1 MPVTTFDPSDGTPSK
16 EQQAS
21 EAAALQQGEALQ
33 NAQAED
39 RQRAF
44 GQIEDENNALIGGKF
59 RSQEDLLK
67 AYKELESKL
76 GKGSTE
82 GEEEPTEEQPEATE
96 EVPEEEVPESNETID
111 YMSELTKEYDQ
122 SGTISEEAMERLASM
137 DSKELIKNYLQ
148 YYAQTSQVAQQQ
160 SLQAQQINDIKTSVG
175 GEQAYT
181 EMIQWAGSNLPAED
195 IESFNQVTA
204 TNNAAAI
211 KFAVES
217 LNNRFRNQEGYEAP
231 LVTGRGSGGDGIK
244 PYRSQAELARDI
256 SNPMY
261 HNDPAFRADV
271 EARLNKSSD
280 LLWSP

>member
-76 GKGSTE
+76 GKGSPE

-96 EVPEEEVPESNETID
+96 EAPEEEVPESNETID

-175 GEQAYT
+175 GDQAYT
-181 EMIQWAGSNLPAED
+181 EMIQWAGANLPAED

-280 LLWSP
+280 LL

>member
-1 MPVTTFDPSDGTPSK
+1 MPITTFDPSDGTPSK
-16 EQQAS
+16 EQQAAD
-21 EAAALQQGEALQ
+21 AAALQQGEALQ

-44 GQIEDENNALIGGKF
+44 TQLDEENSNLIGGKF
-59 RSQEDLLK
+59 RSQDDLLK

-76 GKGSTE
+76 GKGNQE
-82 GEEEPTEEQPEATE
+82 EEEEPTEEQPEATE
-96 EVPEEEVPESNETID
+96 EAPKEEAPESNETVD

-137 DSKELIKNYLQ
+137 DSKELIKSYLQ
-148 YYAQTSQVAQQQ
+148 YYNQTSQVAQQQ
-160 SLQAQQINDIKTSVG
+160 TLQAQQISDIKTSVG

-181 EMIQWAGSNLPAED
+181 EMIAWAGANLPEAD

-204 TNNAAAI
+204 TNNPAAI

-217 LNNRFRNQEGYEAP
+217 LNNRYRNQEGYEAP
-231 LVTGRGSGGDGIK
+231 LVTGRAAGGDGVK

-256 SNPMY
+256 ANPLY

-271 EARLNKSSD
+271 EARLNKSTD
-280 LLWSP
+280 LL